1 MPRTETQTSAVA
13 KPLVYS
19 PVARAFHWTVALL
32 VIITAPIGFV
42 MADRAAHDIFDAT
55 TDTMYSTHK
64 LIGLTILALM
74 IARLAY
80 RLTQGAPPS
89 EPTLASWQKGL
100 SHAVHWTLYLLL
112 IAVPIGGYLGISYGD
127 YLDIFGVKIPG
138 LVAKNEDM
146 SKVIFKLHAL
156 GATVLL
162 ALVALHLAAVFHHAF
177 NLCDGVLARM
187 WPGARNL

>member
-19 PVARAFHWTVALL
+19 PVARTFHWTVALL
-32 VIITAPIGFV
+32 VLITAPIGFI
-42 MADRAAHDIFDAT
+42 MADRAARDIFDAT

-64 LIGLTILALM
+64 LIGLTILTLM
-74 IARLAY
+74 IARLTY

-89 EPTLASWQKGL
+89 EPTLAPWQKGL
-100 SHAVHWTLYLLL
+100 SHAVHWTMYGLLL
-112 IAVPIGGYLGISYGD
+112 AVPIGGYLGISYGD

-138 LVAKNEDM
+138 FVAKNEDTA
-146 SKVIFKLHAL
+146 KAIFKMHAL

-162 ALVALHLAAVFHHAF
+162 SLVALHLAAVFHHF
-177 NLCDGVLARM
+177 FILGDGVLARM
-187 WPGARNL
+187 WPGARKR